1 LSLDKIDLSKRLAA
15 LTQRERTL
23 LFVGV
28 AVMLFG
34 MGYAFIFAPLQIESK
49 RIQQQIQAQ
58 QQIYQYL
65 QGVEQRVSLLR
76 QSAIDSP
83 VTPVDVPA
91 VITESS
97 QQLALQG
104 DLQQQN
110 ATPDSVEV
118 VMQKIPFNQLM
129 NWLAVLH
136 QQHGLVV
143 SVLDTQL
150 AEAGSGIVNGRLTL
164 TAPDH

>member
-1 LSLDKIDLSKRLAA
+1 MPFDKINLSKRWAA

-23 LFVGV
+23 LIAGI
-28 AVMLFG
+28 AVTLLG
-34 MGYAFIFAPLQIESK
+34 MGYAFLFAPLQTESK

-58 QQIYQYL
+58 QQLYQHL
-65 QGVEQRVSLLR
+65 QSVEQRVILLR

-83 VTPVDVPA
+83 VAPGDVSV

-104 DLQQQN
+104 YLQQQN
-110 ATPDSVEV
+110 ATQGSVDVIIE
-118 VMQKIPFNQLM
+118 KIPFDQLM

-143 SVLDTQL
+143 STLDTQL
-150 AEAGSGIVNGRLTL
+150 AEAESGIVNGRLTL
-164 TAPDH
+164 TAPGH

>member
-1 LSLDKIDLSKRLAA
+1 MSFDKIEISKRWLA
-15 LTQRERTL
+15 LSQRERIL
-23 LFVGV
+23 LTVGV

-34 MGYAFIFAPLQIESK
+34 IGYAFLLAPLQTESK

-58 QQIYQYL
+58 QQIYQHL
-65 QGVEQRVSLLR
+65 QGVEQRVNLLR

-83 VTPVDVPA
+83 VAPVDVSV

-104 DLQQQN
+104 YLQQQN
-110 ATPDSVEV
+110 ATQGSVDVIIE
-118 VMQKIPFNQLM
+118 KIPFDQLM

-143 SVLDTQL
+143 SALDAQL
-150 AEAGSGIVNGRLTL
+150 AEAESGIVNGRLTL
-164 TAPDH
+164 TAPGH

>member
-1 LSLDKIDLSKRLAA
+1 MLLNKIEISKRLAA

-34 MGYAFIFAPLQIESK
+34 MGYAFLFAPLKTESK

-58 QQIYQYL
+58 QQIYQHL
-65 QGVEQRVSLLR
+65 QSVEQRVNLLR

-136 QQHGLVV
+136 QQYGLVV

-150 AEAGSGIVNGRLTL
+150 AEVESDIVNGRLTL
-164 TAPDH
+164 TAPGH

>member
-1 LSLDKIDLSKRLAA
+1 MSLDKIDLSKRLAA

-76 QSAIDSP
+76 QSAIDST

-118 VMQKIPFNQLM
+118 VMKKIPFNQLM

-136 QQHGLVV
+136 QQNGLVV

-150 AEAGSGIVNGRLTL
+150 AEAESGIVNGRLTL